1 MTRPGDVKPRE
12 GELPGTRW
20 EEFEV
25 GAELP
30 AFTFT
35 LTPDVVQEY
44 ASLIE
49 SKPDGYAFDGQ
60 RYAVPSVLSLYLMA
74 VLYRKYPPAQ
84 GGIMASNKFWYVSP
98 LAAGAST
105 DIVASGQIV
114 DKFEK
119 RDRRYVRYSAEF
131 RTCEGKVIA
140 RAENLST
147 FPDPR

>member
-1 MTRPGDVKPRE
+1 MTRPSDVKPRE

-30 AFTFT
+30 EFSFT

-44 ASLIE
+44 SSLIE
-49 SKPDGYAFDGQ
+49 SKPQGYKVDGQ

-98 LAAGAST
+98 LAAGAAT
-105 DIVASGQIV
+105 DIVASGAILE
-114 DKFEK
+114 KYEK
-119 RDRRYVRYSAEF
+119 RGRRYVRYSAEF
-131 RTCEGKVIA
+131 RNTEGNVIA

-147 FPDPR
+147 FPDPN